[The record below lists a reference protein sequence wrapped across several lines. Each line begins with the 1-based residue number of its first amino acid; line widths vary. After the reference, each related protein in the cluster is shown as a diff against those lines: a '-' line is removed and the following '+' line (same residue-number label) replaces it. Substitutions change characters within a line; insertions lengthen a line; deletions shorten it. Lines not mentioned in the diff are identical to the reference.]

1 MIEKLTHIL
10 ANVKYLTLTLTDLG
24 DSVQITATI
33 RPKDG
38 SDAAQPLQIKGDY
51 TIADSLLL
59 AALADPTQAGKKKKV
74 SSAETTTRNE
84 EPDLFGGMEE

>member
-10 ANVKYLTLTLTDLG
+10 ANAKYLTLTLTDLG
-24 DSVQITATI
+24 DSVQITATL

-38 SDAAQPLQIKGDY
+38 SDAAKPVQVKADY
-51 TIADSLLL
+51 TVADSLLL
-59 AALADPTQAGKKKKV
+59 AALADPTQAKKEKHL
-74 SSAETTTRNE
+74 SPADSTTQNE